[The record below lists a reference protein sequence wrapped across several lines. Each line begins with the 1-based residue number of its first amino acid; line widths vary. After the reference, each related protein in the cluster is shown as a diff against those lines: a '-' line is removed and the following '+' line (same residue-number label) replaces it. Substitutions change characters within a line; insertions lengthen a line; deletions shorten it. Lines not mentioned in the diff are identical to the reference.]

1 MSARWRRAAVGQVE
15 AIESS
20 RVKLGKGGCLGSG
33 SGVAG

>member
-1 MSARWRRAAVGQVE
+1 MPARWRTAAVGQVE
-15 AIESS
+15 AMKSS